1 MDHNTK
7 NSGKVVFID
16 VNDDV
21 GEDVNDIIDNECIM
35 GQQGSGDATQN
46 VQKHFSAI
54 LDKGIDHLIDAE
66 IIGLRFNS
74 IDDGGQFYNTYAKLV
89 GFSIRKNEIK
99 RNKNNIV
106 TSRRWVCAK
115 EGFRIAR
122 KEDNLNCKREAKPIT
137 RTGCEAAC
145 RIRFDR
151 RSNEWVVGE
160 FKKEHNHDLV
170 AQLETQFLHS
180 HRHIKDSDKA
190 YIIALHN
197 VGIKSNQIMDNLI
210 QQAGGYENVGFI
222 PKYLYN
228 HVVADRNSN
237 MRDGDAECA
246 LAYLQAKENMDSSFF
261 YRYTVDK
268 ESRLANLFWTD
279 SQSRLDYECFGD
291 LLAFDTTYKT
301 NVYKKPLVILVGV
314 NHHRQTTVFGC
325 AVLVDETVETYLWVL
340 QNFLVAMNNKTPISV
355 VTDGD
360 KAMSVAIKSVFSES
374 RHRLCVWHL
383 DRNAFANL
391 PNTEAYQSFIT
402 CMVRYVTPDEFEDM
416 WKKMVDKH
424 NLHNHEWLHEMYAKK
439 MKWAEAYMRGHFFSG
454 CRSTQR
460 CEAMNAFFNRYVNRK
475 TRLYQLFQQVDRAL
489 TRIRHNEMGADFSS
503 NYTEPI
509 LINKLVKI
517 EKHPANILTREM
529 FSMVQEEI
537 MNEQTFIVLDSIE
550 SEGYRTY
557 TLTQYECS
565 DSKWEVV
572 HYPKDQHMKCSCLL
586 FKSYG
591 YPCAHLFAI
600 MKAEH
605 LKQIPPSCIMKRW
618 LKIAKSDLSDK
629 HESQISP
636 NVISMARFSALSFS
650 CSQMCFFGSRTKEG
664 FEELKVEIARLK
676 CRMEELY
683 NSNISANGEGI
694 HSRVGIKRNVRDPT
708 IVKTKGDHGST
719 SNSSAKVRRCINCR
733 DVGHIRRTC
742 PSIHIHQGGHV
753 DSDNSHEFM
762 EQPASGAPVGSP
774 NL

>member
-1 MDHNTK
+1 
-7 NSGKVVFID
+7 
-16 VNDDV
+16 
-21 GEDVNDIIDNECIM
+21 M

-46 VQKHFSAI
+46 VQKHWINI
-54 LDKGIDHLIDAE
+54 LEKGIDHLTDAE
-66 IIGLRFNS
+66 ITGLRFSS

-89 GFSIRKNEIK
+89 GFSIRKDEIK

-115 EGFRIAR
+115 EGFRTTR
-122 KEDNLNCKREAKPIT
+122 KEDNLNCKREARPIT
-137 RTGCEAAC
+137 RTGCKAAF

-160 FKKEHNHDLV
+160 FKKEHNHNLV
-170 AQLETQFLHS
+170 AQLETQFLRS

-222 PKYLYN
+222 PKDLYN

-237 MRDGDAECA
+237 ISDGDAE
-246 LAYLQAKENMDSSFF
+246 YMDSSFF

-291 LLAFDTTYKT
+291 VLAFDTTYKT

-325 AVLVDETVETYLWVL
+325 AVLVDETIETYIWVL
-340 QNFLVAMNNKTPISV
+340 QNLLVAMNNKTPISV

-360 KAMSVAIKSVFSES
+360 KAMSAAIKSVFPES

-391 PNTEAYQSFIT
+391 PNTEAYESFIT
-402 CMVRYVTPDEFEDM
+402 CM
-416 WKKMVDKH
+416 KMVNKH

-439 MKWAEAYMRGHFFSG
+439 KKWAEAYMRGHFFSG

-475 TRLYQLFQQVDRAL
+475 TRLYQLFQQ
-489 TRIRHNEMGADFSS
+489 MGADFSS

-509 LINKLVKI
+509 LFSKLVKI
-517 EKHPANILTREM
+517 EKHAANILTREM
-529 FSMVQEEI
+529 FSRVQEEI
-537 MNEQTFIVLDSIE
+537 MNEQTFIVLDSTE

-557 TLTQYECS
+557 TLTQYECP
-565 DSKWEVV
+565 DSKWE
-572 HYPKDQHMKCSCLL
+572 CSCLL
-586 FKSYG
+586 FESYG

-618 LKIAKSDLSDK
+618 LKTAKSDLSDK

-636 NVISMARFSALSFS
+636 DVISMARFSALSFS
-650 CSQMCFFGSRTKEG
+650 CS

-683 NSNISANGEGI
+683 NSNGNANGEGI
-694 HSRVGIKRNVRDPT
+694 HSRVGIKRNVRDPA

-719 SNSSAKVRRCINCR
+719 SNSSAKVRRCNNCR
-733 DVGHIRRTC
+733 DVGHTRRTC
-742 PSIHIHQGGHV
+742 PSIHIHQGEHV

-762 EQPASGAPVGSP
+762 EQPASDAPVDSP
-774 NL
+774 NLQTDYVGDI